1 MNANTS
7 WKGAA
12 SDRAAALF
20 EESQD
25 NLHRRADRLFA
36 NLMVLQWLAGII
48 AAMWISPKTWVGA
61 TSQTHWHVWAAIFL
75 GGAISG
81 FPIFMIWKQPGRVL
95 TRHVVAVAQTL
106 TSALLIHL
114 TGGRIETHFHVFGSL
129 AFLAVYRDWRVLV
142 TATIV
147 VAADHFARGMF
158 WPQSV
163 FGVLTS
169 SPWRWIEHAGWVVF
183 EDTVLF
189 ISIRQSLRE
198 MFQVAAHR
206 AKLESVNAEIE
217 HQVAERTAE
226 LTLAHKELQA
236 SEQRFRKLS
245 ASAPIGIFEA
255 DAAGAN
261 LYSNPQWEKITGLP
275 PADTAGR
282 GWERVIHPEDAAEVF
297 AGWRAAA
304 AQGLEFNRE
313 FRLLTTCGE
322 VRWVH
327 SRSSPVRS
335 AAGGLVGHV
344 GTVEDIT
351 ERKLAEAE
359 LKEAHR
365 ELMRTSRQAGMAEV
379 ATGVLHN
386 VGNVLNSV
394 NVSATLIADQVRKS
408 KSGSLGKLA
417 ALLHE
422 HAADLGAFLTADPKG
437 KQLPGYVGQLS
448 DHLAGEQETLLQEV
462 ESLRKNVEHI
472 KEIVAMQQNYAKV
485 SGVAEIV
492 KVSELVEDALRM
504 NDGAMMRHEVQVVRD
519 FQPTPPITVDRHKAF
534 QILINLLRNAK
545 YACDDSGRLD
555 KQITIAVA
563 NGDGRIQV
571 VVSDNGIGIPTENLT
586 RIFAHGFTTRKGG
599 HGFGLHSGALAA
611 KEMGGSLIAHSDGPG
626 KGAMFTL
633 ELPLQPTGK
642 FDA

>member
-1 MNANTS
+1 MQRMNANTS
-7 WKGAA
+7 CNAAA
-12 SDRAAALF
+12 SHRAAALF

-48 AAMWISPKTWVGA
+48 AAVWISPRTWVGA
-61 TSQTHWHVWAAIFL
+61 SSQTHWHVWAAIFL

-81 FPIFMIWKQPGRVL
+81 FPIFLIWKQPGRVL
-95 TRHVVAVAQTL
+95 TRHVVAIAQTL

-147 VAADHFARGMF
+147 VAVDHFARGMF

-183 EDTVLF
+183 EDTILF

-198 MFQVAAHR
+198 MVQVAEHR

-217 HQVAERTAE
+217 QQVADRTTA
-226 LTLAHKELQA
+226 LTLAHKELQT
-236 SEQRFRKLS
+236 SEQRFRMLS
-245 ASAPIGIFEA
+245 NSAPIGIFET

-261 LYSNPQWEKITGLP
+261 RYTNPQWEKISGLSA
-275 PADTAGR
+275 ADTAGQ
-282 GWERVIHPEDAAEVF
+282 GWERIIHPADAADVF

-304 AQGLEFNRE
+304 GQGREFDRE
-313 FRLLTTCGE
+313 FRLLTTSGE

-327 SRSSPVRS
+327 SRSVPMRS
-335 AAGGLVGHV
+335 EAGDLIGHV

-351 ERKLAEAE
+351 VRKQAEAQ
-359 LKEAHR
+359 LDKAHR
-365 ELMRTSRQAGMAEV
+365 ELLEASRLAGRADV

-448 DHLAGEQETLLQEV
+448 DHLAGEQQSLLQEA
-462 ESLRKNVEHI
+462 EALRKNIEHI

-492 KVSELVEDALRM
+492 KVSELVEDALCM
-504 NDGAMMRHEVQVVRD
+504 NDGAMAWHEVEAIREFEEV
-519 FQPTPPITVDRHKAF
+519 PPITVDRHKVF
-534 QILINLLRNAK
+534 QILVNLLRNAK
-545 YACDDSGRLD
+545 YACDDS
-555 KQITIAVA
+555 
-563 NGDGRIQV
+563 
-571 VVSDNGIGIPTENLT
+571 
-586 RIFAHGFTTRKGG
+586 
-599 HGFGLHSGALAA
+599 
-611 KEMGGSLIAHSDGPG
+611 
-626 KGAMFTL
+626 
-633 ELPLQPTGK
+633 
-642 FDA
+642 